1 MGQSGLSTK
10 SKLAIAA
17 VASASLI
24 GVIFLISPKHASD
37 HSADCTVNNEIL
49 QTIQPA
55 NAPQDVPDVTFFKA
69 DGSKTTLKDYAGK
82 GVILNLWATW
92 CAPCVREMPEFDALK
107 ADFADDNIDVLA
119 VSSDRA
125 GHIAI
130 SEFYERTGIKNL
142 DALHDPKNVAGR
154 TLGVRGLPTT
164 LIINPDGKEVARI
177 VGIHKYDTEE
187 SKAYFK
193 RCIGTLP

>member
-1 MGQSGLSTK
+1 MDQSGLSTK

-24 GVIFLISPKHASD
+24 GVIFLISTEHASD

-49 QTIQPA
+49 QTIQPTDT
-55 NAPQDVPDVTFFKA
+55 PQDVPDVTFFKA
-69 DGSKTTLKDYAGK
+69 DGSKTTLKDYAGR

-92 CAPCVREMPEFDALK
+92 CAPCVREMPELDALK
-107 ADFADDNIDVLA
+107 ADLADDNIDVLA

-125 GHIAI
+125 GHTAIA
-130 SEFYERTGIKNL
+130 EFYKRTNIKNL

-154 TLGVRGLPTT
+154 ALGVRGLPTT

-177 VGIHKYDTEE
+177 VGIHKYDTDE
-187 SKAYFK
+187 SKAYFQ
-193 RCIGTLP
+193 RCIGTLS

>member
-1 MGQSGLSTK
+1 
-10 SKLAIAA
+10 
-17 VASASLI
+17 
-24 GVIFLISPKHASD
+24 
-37 HSADCTVNNEIL
+37 
-49 QTIQPA
+49 
-55 NAPQDVPDVTFFKA
+55 
-69 DGSKTTLKDYAGK
+69 
-82 GVILNLWATW
+82 
-92 CAPCVREMPEFDALK
+92 MPELDALK
-107 ADFADDNIDVLA
+107 ADLAGDNIDVLA

-125 GHIAI
+125 GHTAI
-130 SEFYERTGIKNL
+130 SEFYEKTGIKNL

-154 TLGVRGLPTT
+154 ALGVRGLPTT

>member
-1 MGQSGLSTK
+1 MDQSGFSTK

-17 VASASLI
+17 FVSASLLA
-24 GVIFLISPKHASD
+24 VIFLISTEHASD

-55 NAPQDVPDVTFFKA
+55 DAPQDVPDVTFFKA
-69 DGSKTTLKDYAGK
+69 DGSKTTLDDYAGR

-92 CAPCVREMPEFDALK
+92 CAPCVREMPELDALK
-107 ADFADDNIDVLA
+107 ADLAGDNIDVLA

-125 GHIAI
+125 GHTAIA
-130 SEFYERTGIKNL
+130 EFYKRTGIKNL

-154 TLGVRGLPTT
+154 ALGVRGLPTT

-177 VGIHKYDTEE
+177 VGIHKYDTDE
-187 SKAYFK
+187 SKAYFR
-193 RCIGTLP
+193 RCVGTLS

>member
-1 MGQSGLSTK
+1 MGVS
-10 SKLAIAA
+10 
-17 VASASLI
+17 
-24 GVIFLISPKHASD
+24 
-37 HSADCTVNNEIL
+37 
-49 QTIQPA
+49 IQPA

-82 GVILNLWATW
+82 GVILNLLATW

-107 ADFADDNIDVLA
+107 ADFAGDNIDVLA

-142 DALHDPKNVAGR
+142 DALHDPKKVAGR